1 MKVEL
6 KKPAMETMNDN
17 WLDLYDDNV
26 GVCGGHCNGVCGL
39 DW

>member
-17 WLDLYDDNV
+17 WLDLYVDNV
-26 GVCGGHCNGVCGL
+26 GVCGWMCDAACGL
-39 DW
+39 EW

>member
-17 WLDLYDDNV
+17 WLDLYVDNV
-26 GVCGGHCNGVCGL
+26 GFCSDFACGL

>member
-6 KKPAMETMNDN
+6 KKPAMETMNDG
-17 WLDLYDDNV
+17 WLDLYGDHSV
-26 GVCGGHCNGVCGL
+26 GFICGL